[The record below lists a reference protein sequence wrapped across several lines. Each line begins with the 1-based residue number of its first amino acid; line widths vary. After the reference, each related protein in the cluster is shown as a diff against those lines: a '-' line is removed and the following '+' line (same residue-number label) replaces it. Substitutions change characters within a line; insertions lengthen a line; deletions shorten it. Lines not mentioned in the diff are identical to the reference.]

1 MVNSQTWWV
10 FFFLCPLCS
19 LLSFVSSSSFLTTSQ
34 IQDIYHET
42 KRVETGKVAT
52 YIPQLARV
60 NPDYFGIS
68 VCTVDGQRF
77 DIGDTDIPFSAQ
89 STSKPITYA
98 IACEL
103 RGEEHVHNHVGRE
116 PSGRNFNEL
125 VLNPDSLPH
134 NPLIN
139 SGAIMC
145 ASLIKPES
153 SMAEVRGKWA
163 KMSF

>member
-1 MVNSQTWWV
+1 M
-10 FFFLCPLCS
+10 
-19 LLSFVSSSSFLTTSQ
+19 
-34 IQDIYHET
+34 
-42 KRVETGKVAT
+42 AT

-60 NPDYFGIS
+60 DPTYFGIS

-77 DIGDTDIPFSAQ
+77 NIGDTKIPFSAQ

-98 IACEL
+98 IACEQ
-103 RGEEHVHNHVGRE
+103 RGDELVHKHVGRE

-125 VLNPDSLPH
+125 VLNPDGLPH

-145 ASLIKPES
+145 ASLIHPEKT
-153 SMAEVRGKWA
+153 MAQVNLSLSL
-163 KMSF
+163 SFDLSFFGLTGF